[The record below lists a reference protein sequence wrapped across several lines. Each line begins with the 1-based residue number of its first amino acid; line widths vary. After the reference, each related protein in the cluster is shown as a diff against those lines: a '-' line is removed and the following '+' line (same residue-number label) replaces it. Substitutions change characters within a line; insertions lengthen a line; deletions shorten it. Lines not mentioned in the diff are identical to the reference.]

1 MVRSVAILFC
11 LLCGIRALPQ
21 DSGRVLRF
29 VPLVNEGP
37 LQLDEPLSLA
47 DGTPVTIT
55 QLRFYVSHVRF
66 FSKDHTSFIDSSC
79 HLVDASVPKS
89 LLIQSD
95 IPHSTHVD
103 SISFLLGID
112 SLTNVSGAFGGDL
125 DPTTGMYWAWN
136 SGYINWKLEGTCA
149 KCSTTKNEFQFHL
162 GGYLPPY
169 FNAHPVGFKVKD
181 EGVIAI
187 EVDVSK
193 FLAQAKLGER
203 CTVMSPGKDAVALAK
218 LAASVF
224 SIPHRSEE

>member
-1 MVRSVAILFC
+1 VNAAPLELDQP
-11 LLCGIRALPQ
+11 LLQ
-21 DSGRVLRF
+21 D
-29 VPLVNEGP
+29 
-37 LQLDEPLSLA
+37 

-66 FSKDHTSFIDSSC
+66 FSQDRTAFMDSSC
-79 HLVDASVPKS
+79 HMVNAGDPTS
-89 LLIQSD
+89 LMIRSD
-95 IPHSTHVD
+95 LPRRAHVD
-103 SISFLLGID
+103 SISFLMGID

-149 KCSTTKNEFQFHL
+149 KCNTTKNEFQFHL

-169 FNAHPVGFKVKD
+169 FNAQEVGFKVKD
-181 EGVIAI
+181 EGVITI
-187 EVDVSK
+187 EVDISK
-193 FLAQAKLGER
+193 FFAQAKLGEH
-203 CTVMSPGKDAVALAK
+203 CTVMSPGKDAVELTK